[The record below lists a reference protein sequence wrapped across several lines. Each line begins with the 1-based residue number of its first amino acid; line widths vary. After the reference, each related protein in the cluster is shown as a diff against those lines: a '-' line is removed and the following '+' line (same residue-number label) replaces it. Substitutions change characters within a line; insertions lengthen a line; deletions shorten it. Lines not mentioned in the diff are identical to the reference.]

1 MPNPL
6 NLKRRGHAIATTSLM
21 ALLALLQPA
30 APAAEQPAA
39 ELSAANLYQ
48 LPFDWQ
54 DEHGHMTRLSQ
65 WRGHMVMLT
74 MAYSTCREV
83 CTYALHRLEQLQKS
97 AERAG
102 VAVDIVVVSY
112 DPSIDSPAT
121 WSIYRRHHRLLQ
133 ANWHFLTGSEPVTK
147 KFAAALDFS
156 SWLYDEH
163 RVHDFKILLINPA
176 GEIASTLTWAN
187 HNEDFFAAAAP
198 SCPHSDT
205 GSCRS

>member
-1 MPNPL
+1 VSDPFKSNRSGRAVACIVCL
-6 NLKRRGHAIATTSLM
+6 LLGIAQ
-21 ALLALLQPA
+21 LQRA
-30 APAAEQPAA
+30 APAAEQAV
-39 ELSAANLYQ
+39 ANLYD

-54 DEHGHMTRLSQ
+54 DEHGDPARLEQ
-65 WRGHMVMLT
+65 WRGHTVMLT

-83 CTYALHRLEQLQKS
+83 CTYALHRLEQLQHS

-112 DPSIDSPAT
+112 DPSIDSPGS
-121 WSIYRRHHRLLQ
+121 WSNYRRHHHLLRTD
-133 ANWHFLTGSEPVTK
+133 WHFLTGSGPVTK
-147 KFAAALDFS
+147 QFAAALKFP

-187 HNEDFFAAAAP
+187 HDEDFFVNAAP
-198 SCPHSDT
+198 SCRHSDT